1 MILTPDLYTTVY
13 APGTPINILSQAA
26 ALLENAAVHMMTQ
39 RLLITHSCTV
49 QFFYSNEIEVQLLNT
64 RRMII

>member
-39 RLLITHSCTV
+39 RLLLIKGVS
-49 QFFYSNEIEVQLLNT
+49 I
-64 RRMII
+64 